1 LALAALLAALLL
13 ACVSPSAAY
22 SDDLYRGYY
31 KNGTT
36 ASKQAFAAA
45 KAALQGLHLR
55 CAIYTILQ
63 NNTYFP
69 DSVRLRGASAAARCI
84 DPPHARGF
92 ESALDGRGADASCVR
107 PRARPGDLRRRIRV
121 PNRLLKEPAGEGAAG
136 RACAVEHSF
145 THAACLHACC
155 APPLLGHTLRRRSP
169 SRA

>member
-1 LALAALLAALLL
+1 MRPHARARCAAPCLALAALLAALLL

-84 DPPHARGF
+84 DRRMRVGLKARSTAAALTPLACAHARAQVTYGDGYAYLTGF
-92 ESALDGRGADASCVR
+92 SKNPLVKALQDV
-107 PRARPGDLRRRIRV
+107 RAR
-121 PNRLLKEPAGEGAAG
+121 
-136 RACAVEHSF
+136 
-145 THAACLHACC
+145 
-155 APPLLGHTLRRRSP
+155 
-169 SRA
+169 